1 MSDPRRIPRRTS
13 GRASLLLAAGSV
25 VSGVLAYV
33 LFALVTRGLGAV
45 TAAPV
50 SVLWTVWALAGAAF
64 TFPLQHWIT
73 RCLTAGREG
82 EVRSSG
88 ARVGAVV
95 AGAALA
101 AGGLSWL
108 AGERLFQRED
118 AAFPVLVVLVVLGS
132 AAVGVLR
139 GGLAGRGR
147 MAAVAWSLVAEN
159 ALRCVLVAV
168 LLLADVHDPVAH
180 GLCLVAGS
188 LVALWPGGWRF
199 GAAGEGRAGSLVFLG
214 GAATAQLL
222 AQGVLTGGAVV
233 LALVG
238 GSPAEV
244 TAMFAT
250 LALFRAPY
258 MVVLGTLP
266 QVTHH
271 VTGLVVAG
279 EIRALRSLARR
290 LAVLGAATVAVGT
303 VLGLVVGPLLVAAV
317 FGATVEVG
325 SGVAAV
331 VAAGCALALVNVVL
345 MVGALALDRPGRVA
359 GAWGLAVVAGAP
371 VLLLTAVGPVERV
384 AYAFLTA
391 EVVATALLAVA
402 ASSVLR
408 GGRAIGRKCETHGP

>member
-1 MSDPRRIPRRTS
+1 MSSPRRGAP
-13 GRASLLLAAGSV
+13 LLLAAGSV

-73 RCLTAGREG
+73 RSLTAGRETD
-82 EVRSSG
+82 VRSSG

-101 AGGLSWL
+101 AGGLSWIVR
-108 AGERLFQRED
+108 ERLFQRED
-118 AAFPVLVVLVVLGS
+118 AAFPVLVVLVVVGS

-188 LVALWPGGWRF
+188 LVALWPGAWRF
-199 GAAGEGRAGSLVFLG
+199 EAAGEGRAGSLAFLG

-279 EIRALRSLARR
+279 EIRTLRSLARR

-317 FGATVEVG
+317 FGGTVEVG
-325 SGVAAV
+325 AGVAAV

-345 MVGALALDRPGRVA
+345 MVGGLARARPGRVA
-359 GAWGLAVVAGAP
+359 GAWGLAVVAGAT
-371 VLLLTAVGPVERV
+371 VLLLTAIEPVERV

-391 EVVATALLAVA
+391 EVVATVLLAVA

-408 GGRAIGRKCETHGP
+408 GTPAAESR

>member
-1 MSDPRRIPRRTS
+1 MSAARHAPRHAPRRD
-13 GRASLLLAAGSV
+13 SLLLAAGSV

-45 TAAPV
+45 AAAPV

-73 RCLTAGREG
+73 RCLVAGREPD
-82 EVRSSG
+82 VRASTR
-88 ARVGAVV
+88 RVGAVV
-95 AGAALA
+95 AGAAVA
-101 AGGLSWL
+101 AGGLSWV
-108 AGERLFQRED
+108 ARERLFQRDD

-159 ALRCVLVAV
+159 AVRCVLVAV
-168 LLLADVHDPVAH
+168 LLLAQVEDPVAH

-188 LVALWPGGWRF
+188 LVALWPGAWRF
-199 GAAGEGRAGSLVFLG
+199 AAAGTGWAGSLAFLG

-222 AQGVLTGGAVV
+222 AQGVLTGGSVV
-233 LALVG
+233 LALLG
-238 GSPAEV
+238 GSPGQI

-279 EIRALRSLARR
+279 DLRTLRARARQ
-290 LAVLGAATVAVGT
+290 LAVLGAATVALGSVVG
-303 VLGLVVGPLLVAAV
+303 VLVGPLLVRAV
-317 FGATVEVG
+317 FGGTVEVG
-325 SGVAAV
+325 QAVAGL

-345 MVGALALDRPGRVA
+345 MVGALAFDRPGRVA
-359 GAWGLAVVAGAP
+359 TAWGLAVAAGA
-371 VLLLTAVGPVERV
+371 VALLPAAYGPAGR
-384 AYAFLTA
+384 
-391 EVVATALLAVA
+391 VATAFVTTEVAATVLLAVV
-402 ASSVLR
+402 ASAGLR
-408 GGRAIGRKCETHGP
+408 TARAPAT